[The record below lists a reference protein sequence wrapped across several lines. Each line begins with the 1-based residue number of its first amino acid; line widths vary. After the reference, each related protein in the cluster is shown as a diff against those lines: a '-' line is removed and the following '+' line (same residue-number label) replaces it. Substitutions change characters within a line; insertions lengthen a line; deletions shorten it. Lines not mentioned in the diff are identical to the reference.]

1 MKNKNLKYFSGLLN
15 KKDDVTC
22 EKNIFSNEDY
32 NSNDGMITY
41 IWGPALW
48 HVLHTISFN
57 YPVNPTNKNILDYYK
72 FLKNLKNILPC
83 KYCRDNLKKN
93 FKILPLTKEV
103 FENRYS
109 FSKYIYDLH
118 ELINKMLNKKSNLTY
133 NDVRNRYE
141 NFRSRCIDSNN
152 KLIENGCVEPL
163 YKGERSKCILTVVP
177 RNKIISSFTIDRK
190 CLLSNLDKN

>member
-1 MKNKNLKYFSGLLN
+1 MKNKNLKYFSELLN

-57 YPVNPTNKNILDYYK
+57 YPVNPTDKNILDYYK

-103 FENRYS
+103 KE
-109 FSKYIYDLH
+109 
-118 ELINKMLNKKSNLTY
+118 NKKFNNKSIKKKINVNLIK
-133 NDVRNRYE
+133 NIVIQNNQNLDN
-141 NFRSRCIDSNN
+141 NFRP
-152 KLIENGCVEPL
+152 IEV
-163 YKGERSKCILTVVP
+163 
-177 RNKIISSFTIDRK
+177 SF
-190 CLLSNLDKN
+190 NF